1 MLLRTEEYVREYA
14 GSQPNIRAQT
24 WLNSVIKGKMR
35 VRACSRPLMLQS
47 SAIHR
52 QSVFAFRACYTR
64 EEPSALQGIR
74 RDSARCFAH
83 IRGFKELEE
92 DSSKHTVVVCIV
104 NWLPVHEVDDESGLL
119 LLRMVVEDID
129 MIPIQ
134 LLMAPVAT
142 QHIPC

>member
-1 MLLRTEEYVREYA
+1 MLLRTEEYVRDYA
-14 GSQPNIRAQT
+14 GRQPNIRAQT

-47 SAIHR
+47 SAIDR

-64 EEPSALQGIR
+64 KEPSALQGIR
-74 RDSARCFAH
+74 TDSGRFFAH

-104 NWLPVHEVDDESGLL
+104 NWLPAHEVDDESGLL
-119 LLRMVVEDID
+119 LLRMV
-129 MIPIQ
+129 
-134 LLMAPVAT
+134 
-142 QHIPC
+142 